1 MPERDTADAQLG
13 RILALLPLAAREE
26 GVRTAELAGALG
38 TSESQLLRD
47 LEEVYTRAYY
57 HPAGGGDDPQV
68 LIEHDRVSVW
78 TKGEFR
84 RPVRLLP
91 REALALHLGLA
102 ILARESADAAE
113 REALHALA
121 ARLESQLASAPAE
134 ALLPHLAVESGTVP
148 EERVHATLVDAA
160 REKRSCR
167 IRYLKPGRSEPESRT
182 LDPYILVVA
191 EGTWYA
197 IGRCHREHAV
207 RTFRL
212 DRVLDACAEEAGFEV
227 PANFDATPYTV
238 DGRVFRA
245 DEETEAQV
253 RYGPSIARWISE
265 RAAVEP
271 DADGSVLLSHRV
283 ADPRWI
289 VRHVLQ
295 YGADARLEGPVEFQ
309 ALLRDSAARMAAV
322 PD

>member
-1 MPERDTADAQLG
+1 MPDRDTADAQLG
-13 RILALLPLAAREE
+13 RILALLPLAARED
-26 GVRTAELAGALG
+26 GVRTAELAEELG

-102 ILARESADAAE
+102 LLARESGDEAE
-113 REALHALA
+113 REALLTLA
-121 ARLESQLASAPAE
+121 ARLETQLASAPSD
-134 ALLPHLAVESGTVP
+134 ALLPHLALESGTAP
-148 EERVHATLVDAA
+148 DEQVHAVVAEAA
-160 REKRSCR
+160 RERRACR
-167 IRYLKPGRSEPESRT
+167 IRYLKPGRAEPDDRVV
-182 LDPYILVVA
+182 DPYVLVVA

-197 IGRCHREHAV
+197 IGRCHREDAV

-212 DRVLDACAEEAGFEV
+212 DRVLYACADGAAFEV
-227 PANFDATPYTV
+227 PDTFDPAPYTAT
-238 DGRVFRA
+238 GRVFRA
-245 DEETEAQV
+245 DAEVEAEV
-253 RYGPSIARWISE
+253 RYGPAIARWIAE

-271 DADGSVLLSHRV
+271 EADGSVVLRHRV

-295 YGADARLEGPVEFQ
+295 YGPDARLERPPEFRV
-309 ALLRDSAARMAAV
+309 LVRDSAARMAAA
-322 PD
+322 PG